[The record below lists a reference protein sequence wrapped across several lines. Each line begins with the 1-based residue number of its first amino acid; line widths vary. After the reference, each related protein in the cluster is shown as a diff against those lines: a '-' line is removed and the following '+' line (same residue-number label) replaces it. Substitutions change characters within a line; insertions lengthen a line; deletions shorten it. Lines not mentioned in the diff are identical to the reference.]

1 MSVFPSGYLGL
12 AKPRSVLTELE
23 EKVFAPC
30 YNKPLTGKGDVCF
43 RPKPCLSLW
52 KKGENRRPPIRSKHT
67 IQICIYATFTI
78 HYFYFYS
85 YYFSFLFIYLL
96 FVCCFFLYHVPVFHW
111 CAQGVASLRVSC
123 PLVNPRPLPPC
134 AI

>member
-30 YNKPLTGKGDVCF
+30 YNKPLTGKGDVYF

-52 KKGENRRPPIRSKHT
+52 KKGGKPPSSYSVETHYSNRHIRHVYYSFIFILIIFH
-67 IQICIYATFTI
+67 
-78 HYFYFYS
+78 FY
-85 YYFSFLFIYLL
+85 LFIYY
-96 FVCCFFLYHVPVFHW
+96 FLNVFYAT
-111 CAQGVASLRVSC
+111 CRYFIGALKGSRRFGFRVRS
-123 PLVNPRPLPPC
+123 
-134 AI
+134 